1 MLILQKLFYLLNAHE
16 RRRAGFLLCMIL
28 AMAIL
33 DMASVILIMPFIGL
47 AANPGLIETN
57 ATLNYA
63 YEMFNFTSSQQ
74 FLIALGG
81 LVFLA
86 LLVSLGFK
94 AITTYFQLRFT
105 MMQEYNISRRLVA
118 GYLHQPYS
126 WFLQKNSA
134 ALGKNIVSEVNQVIN
149 GAAKQ
154 IFNLVTNGCTAIVLL
169 LLIIIVEPLLSF
181 SIIFA
186 ILVIYGLIYKFVSGF
201 LVRTGVERH
210 RANDARF
217 RLISEAFGAIKEVK
231 LGGLESAYLT
241 RFDEP
246 AKTFALNVAT
256 AESISQLPRFALEG
270 VAFGGIMSVVIY
282 LLSQAG
288 DFASAMPTIAL
299 FAFAGYRIMPALQGL
314 YAAASQVR
322 FTLPQLNA
330 LHADLVSLQEMSPD
344 SSSGKMQLK
353 DEIILSNIKY
363 IYPGAERHALKNFS
377 LSIKARTVVG
387 FVGPTGSGKT
397 TAVDL
402 LLGLLDRDSGT
413 FRVDNQIINYSNRR
427 SWQQNVG
434 YVPQQI
440 YLTDNTIAAN
450 IGFGLDENDIDMLVV
465 QRVAKIAN
473 LHEFI
478 INSLPDG
485 YQTNVGERGVRLS
498 GGQRQRIG
506 IARALYHDPQVLI
519 LDEATSALDNIT
531 EQLVMDAVHNLGSDI
546 TVILIAHRLS
556 TVQDCD
562 KIFLLVNGQVED
574 EGTYDNLLQKSN
586 TFRSMTEA

>member
-1 MLILQKLFYLLNAHE
+1 MLILQKLIYLLNAHE

-28 AMAIL
+28 VMAIL
-33 DMASVILIMPFIGL
+33 DMASVVLIMPFIGL

-63 YEMFNFTSSQQ
+63 YEMFNFTSPRQ

-94 AITTYFQLRFT
+94 AITTYFQVRFT
-105 MMQEYNISRRLVA
+105 MMQEYNISRRLIA

-134 ALGKNIVSEVNQVIN
+134 ALGKNIVSEVNLVIN

-154 IFNLVTNGCTAIVLL
+154 IFNFVANGCTAIVLL
-169 LLIIIVEPLLSF
+169 LLIIIVEPVLSF

-186 ILVIYGLIYKFVSGF
+186 ILVIYGLIYNFVRGL

-217 RLISEAFGAIKEVK
+217 RVISEAFGAIKEVK
-231 LGGLESAYLT
+231 LGGLESAFLT

-246 AKTFALNVAT
+246 AKTFSLNMAT

-270 VAFGGIMSVVIY
+270 VAFGGILSVVIY
-282 LLSQAG
+282 LLAEAG
-288 DFASAMPTIAL
+288 NFASAMPTIAL

-314 YAAASQVR
+314 YAATSAVR
-322 FTLPQLNA
+322 STLPQLNA
-330 LHADLVSLQEMSPD
+330 LHADLVSLQEMSPE

-353 DEIILSNIKY
+353 DEIILSNIQY
-363 IYPGAERHALKNFS
+363 TYPGAERHALTNFS

-387 FVGPTGSGKT
+387 FVGPTGGGKT

-402 LLGLLDRDSGT
+402 LLGLLERDSGT

-450 IGFGLDENDIDMLVV
+450 IGFGLDENDIDMLAVR
-465 QRVAKIAN
+465 RVAKIAN

-556 TVQDCD
+556 TVRDCD

-574 EGTYDNLLQKSN
+574 EGTYDKLLQKSN
-586 TFRSMTEA
+586 TFRLMTKA